1 VRTANKHNK
10 SSMGLSKTVKV
21 SMLERFSEGV
31 KRKFEKKQIY
41 LKLRKRDEIRLDDEG
56 KPLLYGDIDKELESE
71 T

>member
-1 VRTANKHNK
+1 
-10 SSMGLSKTVKV
+10 MGLSKTVKV